1 MRNEVKN
8 ITTLA
13 LFASE
18 VETFFKVVERWNRVV
33 SVRDDIDSLVS
44 VTYQDWSSGL
54 DCCLVEIQ
62 CNNSSAL
69 FQIGRLFAE
78 ERMISTLR

>member
-1 MRNEVKN
+1 MRNEVNN

-13 LFASE
+13 LFANE
-18 VETFFKVVERWNRVV
+18 VETFFKVVKRWNRVV
-33 SVRDDIDSLVS
+33 AMRDDIDSLVS
-44 VTYQDWSSGL
+44 VTYQDWSSDL
-54 DCCLVEIQ
+54 DCCYVKIQ

-78 ERMISTLR
+78 ECLSPD

>member
-1 MRNEVKN
+1 MRNEINN

-13 LFASE
+13 LFANE

-33 SVRDDIDSLVS
+33 SMRDDFDSLVIVS
-44 VTYQDWSSGL
+44 YQDWSS
-54 DCCLVEIQ
+54 DQKCCLVKIQ

-78 ERMISTLR
+78 ECLISTLR